1 MKKTLNPPSPST
13 GSAVASAQLRKVSRA
28 GIQRRMQKNPALKDN
43 SESFDAFASRS
54 LTLAPRVL

>member
-1 MKKTLNPPSPST
+1 MFISNTDP
-13 GSAVASAQLRKVSRA
+13 
-28 GIQRRMQKNPALKDN
+28 NPALKDN